1 VITSVPGAQLK
12 GDSVAMGKV
21 EFAILGAG
29 AIGSIIGAHLA
40 RSGHSVVMLARG
52 RRAEEITLR
61 GIRIQGLAQFSQPV
75 PVLTDVSQFSGADV
89 LIVATKT
96 YGTEAALAPL
106 LHAKIGAAF
115 SIQNGLMKNEQLAAA
130 WGRER
135 VLGALADT
143 SGELLPGG
151 ETLFTRNERLYIG
164 ELGGGESA
172 RAGRIAGIIDGSGVR
187 ASAVS
192 DIESLEWSKFA
203 SWASL
208 MVLSVTTRAVTWK
221 YLIDPDAALVV
232 ARLVREVGA
241 LAAARKIALSDRSPL
256 PVATLLGATEGEA
269 VTLVQALGQRLQAS
283 APQHRMSTLQ
293 DLDSGRELEI
303 EETLGYAVRSAAQ
316 LNLPLPMLEC
326 FYRLVRGIDR
336 IRR

>member
-1 VITSVPGAQLK
+1 MAT
-12 GDSVAMGKV
+12 GKV

-40 RSGHSVVMLARG
+40 RSGHTVVMLARG
-52 RRAEEITLR
+52 HRAEDIERR
-61 GIRIQGLAQFSQPV
+61 GIRIKGLGEFSQPV
-75 PVLTDVSQFSGADV
+75 PVLTDISQFSGADV

-96 YGTEAALAPL
+96 HGTEAALAPL
-106 LHAKIGAAF
+106 MHAKIGVAF
-115 SIQNGLMKNEQLAAA
+115 SVQNGLMKNDQLTAAL
-130 WGRER
+130 GPEH

-151 ETLFTRNERLYIG
+151 ETLFTRNEQLCIG
-164 ELGGGESA
+164 ELTGGESA
-172 RAGRIAGIIDGSGVR
+172 RARRIAEIIDGSGVR

-203 SWASL
+203 AWAGL

-221 YLIDPDAALVV
+221 YLIDPDAALVL

-241 LAAARKIALSDRSPL
+241 LAAARKIPLSDRSPL
-256 PVATLLGATEGEA
+256 PVASIAGVAEGEA
-269 VTLVQALGQRLQAS
+269 VTIIQALGHRLESS
-283 APQHRMSTLQ
+283 APEHRMSTLQ
-293 DLDSGRELEI
+293 DLESGRALEI

>member
-1 VITSVPGAQLK
+1 M
-12 GDSVAMGKV
+12 AMGNV

-40 RSGHSVVMLARG
+40 RSGRTVVMLARG
-52 RRAEEITLR
+52 RRAEDIER
-61 GIRIQGLAQFSQPV
+61 HGIRIEGLVEFSQPV

-106 LHAKIGAAF
+106 MQAKIGVAF
-115 SIQNGLMKNEQLAAA
+115 SIQNGLMKNDQLAAA

-143 SGELLPGG
+143 SGELLPSG
-151 ETLFTRNERLYIG
+151 ETLFTRNEGLYIG
-164 ELGGGESA
+164 ELTGADSVRA
-172 RAGRIAGIIDGSGVR
+172 RRIAEIIDGSGVR

-203 SWASL
+203 AWAGL
-208 MVLSVTTRAVTWK
+208 MVLSISTRAVTWR
-221 YLIDPDAALVV
+221 YLIDPDSALVLV
-232 ARLVREVGA
+232 RLVREVGA
-241 LAAARKIALSDRSPL
+241 LAAARKIPLSDRSPL
-256 PVATLLGATEGEA
+256 PVASIVGVAEGEA
-269 VTLVQALGQRLQAS
+269 VTMIQALGHRLESS
-283 APQHRMSTLQ
+283 APEHRLSTLQ
-293 DLDSGRELEI
+293 DLNSGRALEI

-316 LNLPLPMLEC
+316 LNLSLPMLES

>member
-1 VITSVPGAQLK
+1 M
-12 GDSVAMGKV
+12 AMGKV

-40 RSGHSVVMLARG
+40 RSGRTVVILARG
-52 RRAEEITLR
+52 RRAEDIER
-61 GIRIQGLAQFSQPV
+61 QGIRIKGLAEFSQPV

-96 YGTEAALAPL
+96 HGTEAALAPL
-106 LHAKIGAAF
+106 MHAKIGVAF
-115 SIQNGLMKNEQLAAA
+115 SIQNGLMKNDQLAAA

-164 ELGGGESA
+164 EPAGGESERA
-172 RAGRIAGIIDGSGVR
+172 RNIAGIIDGSGVR
-187 ASAVS
+187 TSAVG

-221 YLIDPDAALVV
+221 YLIDPDAALVA
-232 ARLVREVGA
+232 ARLIREVGA
-241 LAAARKIALSDRSPL
+241 LAAARKISLSDRSPL
-256 PVATLLGATEGEA
+256 PVASIIRVTEGEA
-269 VTLVQALGQRLQAS
+269 VTLIQALGRRLESS

-293 DLDSGRELEI
+293 DLENGRDLEI

>member
-1 VITSVPGAQLK
+1 M
-12 GDSVAMGKV
+12 AMGNV

-40 RSGHSVVMLARG
+40 RSGRTVVMLARG
-52 RRAEEITLR
+52 RRAEEIER
-61 GIRIQGLAQFSQPV
+61 QGIRIKGLVEFSQPV
-75 PVLTDVSQFSGADV
+75 PVMTDLSHFSGAEV

-96 YGTEAALAPL
+96 HGTEAALAPL
-106 LHAKIGAAF
+106 MHAKVGIAF
-115 SIQNGLMKNEQLAAA
+115 SIQNGLMKNDQLAAA
-130 WGRER
+130 WGREH

-151 ETLFTRNERLYIG
+151 ETLFTRNEQLCIG
-164 ELGGGESA
+164 ELTGGESA
-172 RAGRIAGIIDGSGVR
+172 RARRIAEIIDGSGVR

-203 SWASL
+203 AWAGL

-221 YLIDPDAALVV
+221 YLIDPDSALVL

-241 LAAARKIALSDRSPL
+241 LAAARKIPLSDRSPL
-256 PVATLLGATEGEA
+256 PVASIAGVAEAEA
-269 VTLVQALGQRLQAS
+269 VAIIQALGRRLESS

-293 DLDSGRELEI
+293 DLESGRALEI
-303 EETLGYAVRSAAQ
+303 EETLGYAVRGAAQ

>member
-1 VITSVPGAQLK
+1 M
-12 GDSVAMGKV
+12 GDV

-40 RSGHSVVMLARG
+40 RSGHTVAMLARG
-52 RRAEEITLR
+52 RRAEDIERR
-61 GIRIQGLAQFSQPV
+61 GIRIKGLTEFSQRV
-75 PVLTDVSQFSGADV
+75 PVLTDLSQFSGADV

-96 YGTEAALAPL
+96 HGTEAALAPL
-106 LHAKIGAAF
+106 LHAKIGVAF

-143 SGELLPGG
+143 SGELLPSG
-151 ETLFTRNERLYIG
+151 ETLFTRNEQLYIG
-164 ELGGGESA
+164 ELTSGDSIRA
-172 RAGRIAGIIDGSGVR
+172 RRIAGIIDGSGVR
-187 ASAVS
+187 TSAVS

-203 SWASL
+203 AWAGL

-221 YLIDPDAALVV
+221 YLIDPDSALVL
-232 ARLVREVGA
+232 ARMVREVGA
-241 LAAARKIALSDRSPL
+241 LAAARKIPLSDQSPL
-256 PVATLLGATEGEA
+256 PVASLVGVTEGEA
-269 VTLVQALGQRLQAS
+269 VAIIQTLGRRLESS
-283 APQHRMSTLQ
+283 APEHRLSTLQ
-293 DLDSGRELEI
+293 DLESGRALEI

-316 LNLPLPMLEC
+316 LNLPLPLLEC

>member
-1 VITSVPGAQLK
+1 M
-12 GDSVAMGKV
+12 AMGKV

-40 RSGHSVVMLARG
+40 RSGRTVVMLARG
-52 RRAEEITLR
+52 RRAEDIER
-61 GIRIQGLAQFSQPV
+61 QGIRIKGLVEFSQPV

-96 YGTEAALAPL
+96 HGTEAALAPL
-106 LHAKIGAAF
+106 THAKIGVAF
-115 SIQNGLMKNEQLAAA
+115 SIQNGLMKNDQLAAA

-164 ELGGGESA
+164 EPAGGESERA
-172 RAGRIAGIIDGSGVR
+172 RKIAGIIDGSGVR
-187 ASAVS
+187 TSAVG

-221 YLIDPDAALVV
+221 YLIDPDAALVA
-232 ARLVREVGA
+232 ARLIREVGA
-241 LAAARKIALSDRSPL
+241 LAAARKISLSDRSPL
-256 PVATLLGATEGEA
+256 PVASIIRVTEGEA
-269 VTLVQALGQRLQAS
+269 VTLIQALGRRLESS

-293 DLDSGRELEI
+293 DLENGRDLEI

>member
-1 VITSVPGAQLK
+1 MAR
-12 GDSVAMGKV
+12 DNV

-40 RSGHSVVMLARG
+40 RSGRAVVMLARG
-52 RRAEEITLR
+52 RRAEDIER
-61 GIRIQGLAQFSQPV
+61 QGIRIKGLVEFSQPV
-75 PVLTDVSQFSGADV
+75 PVLTDISQFSGADV

-96 YGTEAALAPL
+96 HGTEAALAPL
-106 LHAKIGAAF
+106 MHAKIGVAF
-115 SIQNGLMKNEQLAAA
+115 SIQNGLMKNDQLAAA

-143 SGELLPGG
+143 SGELLPSG
-151 ETLFTRNERLYIG
+151 ETLFTRNEQLCIG
-164 ELGGGESA
+164 ELTGGESA
-172 RAGRIAGIIDGSGVR
+172 RARRIAEIIDGSGVR
-187 ASAVS
+187 ACAVS

-203 SWASL
+203 AWAGL

-221 YLIDPDAALVV
+221 YLIDPDSALVLT
-232 ARLVREVGA
+232 RLVREVAA
-241 LAAARKIALSDRSPL
+241 LAAARKIPLSDRSPL
-256 PVATLLGATEGEA
+256 PVASIAGVAEGEA
-269 VTLVQALGQRLQAS
+269 VTIIQALGHRLESS
-283 APQHRMSTLQ
+283 APEHRMSTLQ
-293 DLDSGRELEI
+293 DLESGRALEI

>member
-1 VITSVPGAQLK
+1 M
-12 GDSVAMGKV
+12 AMGNV

-40 RSGHSVVMLARG
+40 RSGRTVVMLARG
-52 RRAEEITLR
+52 RRAEEVERR
-61 GIRIQGLAQFSQPV
+61 GISIKGLAEFSQPV
-75 PVLTDVSQFSGADV
+75 PVLTDMSQFSGAEV

-96 YGTEAALAPL
+96 HGTEAALAPL
-106 LHAKIGAAF
+106 MHAKIGVAF
-115 SIQNGLMKNEQLAAA
+115 SIQNGLMKNDQLAAA

-143 SGELLPGG
+143 SGELLPSG

-164 ELGGGESA
+164 ELTGADSVRA
-172 RAGRIAGIIDGSGVR
+172 RRVAEFIDGSGVR

-203 SWASL
+203 AWAGL

-221 YLIDPDAALVV
+221 YLIDPDSALVL

-241 LAAARKIALSDRSPL
+241 LAAARNIPLSDRSPL
-256 PVATLLGATEGEA
+256 PVASIVRVAEGEA
-269 VTLVQALGQRLQAS
+269 VTIIQALGHRLESS
-283 APQHRMSTLQ
+283 APEHRLSTLQ
-293 DLDSGRELEI
+293 DLNSGRALEI

-316 LNLPLPMLEC
+316 LNLALPMLES

-336 IRR
+336 IRG